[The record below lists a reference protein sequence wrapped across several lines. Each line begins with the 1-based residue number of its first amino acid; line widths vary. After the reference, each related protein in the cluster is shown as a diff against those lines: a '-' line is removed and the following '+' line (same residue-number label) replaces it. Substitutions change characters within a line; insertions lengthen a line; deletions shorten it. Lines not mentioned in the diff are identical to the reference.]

1 MASTRCAAATL
12 LAVAALLVL
21 AQPGRAE
28 NLIFIDAGTTGSLG
42 SLAIVQDPANPSNTL
57 AGSSDGS
64 VAFPVTTS
72 LASLAVTQS
81 GAGNTMVGSVA
92 GTRNALV
99 VTTNMRS
106 GGGSN
111 LLTAAAG
118 SSGAQVQYAVFSEAT
133 TTASTVTATLNSVTG
148 GVYVQQGAAGAVD
161 LTVNGGVYALG
172 HLATMPNPGATTA
185 PPGVPAGFYTGGNPG
200 VAVYQSGNGTIGAVV
215 TATGAGYT
223 AAITNASA
231 PSGSLLA
238 YQVLNVVLTAP

>member
-1 MASTRCAAATL
+1 MACSRCAVATL
-12 LAVAALLVL
+12 LAVAALLIL
-21 AQPGRAE
+21 ARPGRAQ
-28 NLIFIDAGTTGSLG
+28 NLIFIDAGTTGSVG
-42 SLAIVQDPANPSNTL
+42 SLAIVQDPASPSNIL
-57 AGSSDGS
+57 AGSSNGS

-72 LASLAVTQS
+72 LTSLAVTQS

-99 VTTNMRS
+99 VTTGMIS

-111 LLTAAAG
+111 LLTTAAG

-148 GVYVQQGAAGAVD
+148 GVYVQQGATGAVD
-161 LTVNGGVYALG
+161 LTVNGGGYTLG

-200 VAVYQSGNGTIGAVV
+200 VAVYQSGNGGITAVV
-215 TATGAGYT
+215 TATAGGYT

-231 PSGSLLA
+231 SSGSYIA
-238 YQVLNVVLTAP
+238 SQVVNATTR